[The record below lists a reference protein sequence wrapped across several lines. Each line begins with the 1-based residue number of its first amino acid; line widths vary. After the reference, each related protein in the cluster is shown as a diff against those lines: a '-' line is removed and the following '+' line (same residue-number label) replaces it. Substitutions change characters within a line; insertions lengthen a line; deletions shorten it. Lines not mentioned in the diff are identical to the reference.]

1 MKRIVLIAIALI
13 TVNATAQGQK
23 GERQHEA
30 RKENAQHLNDFSPE
44 EIATLQT
51 KKMALRLDLTEA
63 QQKEIK
69 VIHFDQAKARKTE
82 MEARNKMREENIETK
97 LSKDDRFNRANSQLD
112 KKLAEKAKM
121 KSILSKEQFE
131 KWERGNIMKGKQ
143 RTKMGKKEGQ
153 QKRTKNRR

>member
-23 GERQHEA
+23 GERENEV

-69 VIHFDQAKARKTE
+69 GIHFDQAKARKTG
-82 MEARNKMREENIETK
+82 MEARNKMREENKEAK
-97 LSKDDRFNRANSQLD
+97 LSKEDRFNRANSQLD

-153 QKRTKNRR
+153 QKRTRNRR

>member
-1 MKRIVLIAIALI
+1 MKRIVLIAIVLI

-30 RKENAQHLNDFSPE
+30 RKENAQHLKDFSPE

-69 VIHFDQAKARKTE
+69 VIHFDQAKAR
-82 MEARNKMREENIETK
+82 NKMREENKETK